1 MPKVPTYDSFQA
13 TPTAQPQTR
22 FDAPAMVDTAG
33 KQAQQTG
40 QALMQSG
47 GQLGQVAL
55 DMQRDANK
63 TRIDDA
69 TNQAVKLDTDLR
81 LDMLKLEGR
90 NALERPDGLSLA
102 DEYGKK
108 LKQGLDGITASL
120 GNEAQK
126 QGFAHV
132 GSQISGK
139 LYALASGHMVKQQET
154 HQKEIWQT
162 GIETATERATLLYAD
177 TEERLRSQEAIKTI
191 TAEMAQKY
199 GLDKDVADR
208 AYTEAVSPMHSGI
221 IKTLIADDKADVAK
235 AYYDENSASMTLQA
249 RAQVQGHIAEAG
261 STKMAETTADEVW
274 SRIGPADANSPVRL
288 FDMEK
293 QLRAELAGS
302 PDAMKKGVSALR
314 ERASAF
320 NAQQA
325 EVLAGGING
334 VWGMIDAGA
343 GMRKVQNGQ
352 AWLELPEKDRH
363 DIRKTLES
371 EAHARESRAYTAES
385 RSLVRSQRNEKSLL
399 LQNGD
404 QYLTDTDPAVLAR
417 MSRAEVEAKRSTFGL
432 EATKQLLSK
441 WDTLQ
446 KPGKLSEAKMDKQ
459 DFDMVADSLGLSP
472 YSRGIN
478 EDKRRALGTL
488 QFRVEQLINR
498 QQQGGI
504 TLTREQKMDL
514 MKKEMAQ
521 EVIVDGGMFSRDRS
535 VPVIAL
541 NPDQIGDVVIPQ
553 ADRSTIAQKMAERY
567 RRNQDPLFAPT
578 EDNLRHWY
586 LMSKSQSANLIKG
599 P

>member
-1 MPKVPTYDSFQA
+1 M
-13 TPTAQPQTR
+13 PTAQPQVR
-22 FDAPAMVDTAG
+22 FDAPEMLDTAG
-33 KQAQQTG
+33 RQAQDMG
-40 QALMQSG
+40 RSLLSAG
-47 GQLGQVAL
+47 GQVGQIAL
-55 DMQRDANK
+55 DMQREQNQV
-63 TRIDDA
+63 RIDDA
-69 TNQAVKLDTDLR
+69 TNQAIKLDTDLR
-81 LDMLKLEGR
+81 VDMLKLEGR

-102 DEYGKK
+102 DEYSKK
-108 LKQGLDGITASL
+108 LKQGLEGIAAGL

-126 QGFAHV
+126 QAFSHV
-132 GSQISGK
+132 GSQITGK

-154 HQKEIWQT
+154 YQKEIWQT

-177 TEERLRSQEAIKTI
+177 TEERLRSQEAIKAI
-191 TAEMAQKY
+191 TAEMARKY
-199 GLDKDVADR
+199 GWDKDVAER
-208 AYTEAVSPMHSGI
+208 AYTEAVSPMHAGI

-235 AYYDENSASMTLQA
+235 AYYGENSASMTLQA

-261 STKMAETTADEVW
+261 STKIAETTADEVW

-293 QLRAELAGS
+293 ELRAELAGS

-325 EVLAGGING
+325 EIRAGGINS

-343 GMRKVQNGQ
+343 GMRKVRNSR
-352 AWLELPEKDRH
+352 AWLELPAKERR
-363 DIRKTLES
+363 DIMKTLES
-371 EAHARESRAYTAES
+371 EAHARESRAYIAENRALLRDQRREKTA
-385 RSLVRSQRNEKSLL
+385 L

-404 QYLTDTDPAVLAR
+404 QYLTDTDPKVLSR
-417 MSRAEVEAKRSTFGL
+417 MTRAQVEARRSLYGMD
-432 EATKQLLSK
+432 ATQQLLNK

-446 KPGKLSEAKMDKQ
+446 KPGKLSEAKMDKL

-472 YSRGIN
+472 YARGLS
-478 EDKRRALGTL
+478 EDKKRALGTL
-488 QFRVEQLINR
+488 QFRVEHLIDG
-498 QQQGGI
+498 QQQGGAE
-504 TLTREQKMDL
+504 LTREQKMDL
-514 MKKEMAQ
+514 MKKEMAK
-521 EVIVDGGMFSRDRS
+521 EVIVDGGLFSRERS

-553 ADRSTIAQKMAERY
+553 ADRSTIARKMAERY
-567 RRNQDPLFAPT
+567 QRNQDPMFAPT
-578 EDNLRHWY
+578 EDNLRYWY